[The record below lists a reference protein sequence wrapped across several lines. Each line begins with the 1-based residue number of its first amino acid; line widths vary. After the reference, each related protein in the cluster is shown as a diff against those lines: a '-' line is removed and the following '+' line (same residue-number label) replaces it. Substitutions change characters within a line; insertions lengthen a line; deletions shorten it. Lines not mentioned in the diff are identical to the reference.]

1 MTGAMDHAFWERIA
15 QGSPLIV
22 LILLAALVMLWRYL
36 VARQASFDEALRAER
51 DALRQM
57 QVETLKALTGMQ
69 ISVDRNTEATRELTA
84 AIRERAH

>member
-36 VARQASFDEALRAER
+36 IARQASFDEALRAER